1 LRVALVHWS
10 YPPTTGGVESHLA
23 DMARLLAHLG
33 CRVVVL
39 TGELGAEP
47 STTFDVVEVPQL
59 NLARIRNGEA
69 GSVSALR
76 TAFTNL
82 IRSFRVDIVHGHNL
96 HHFSSAP
103 ALALHELRRT
113 LGFRLHHTFHETWP
127 DLLND
132 TRLYDVWE
140 GNYAVSHFI
149 GAQCRERIGIQPTV
163 FPLGIDVDR
172 FVPRRGP
179 RGSRQAL
186 TILHPARLLPWKGVH
201 ISVAMLSRLRSR
213 GIPARLV
220 LTDTQRIVDWNIEL
234 VAYRESV
241 MELIDQLNL
250 EDAVTLRT
258 VGYDE
263 MPALY
268 AEADVVV
275 YPTVGDEPFGLV
287 PLEAMS
293 CGLPIV
299 ASNSGGIPETVV
311 DGETGFI
318 VPRGDVHALTDRVLA
333 LTASAELRARLGRAG
348 RRRVAKHFSL
358 QRYVS
363 TLCRLYTV

>member
-1 LRVALVHWS
+1 MRVALVHWS
-10 YPPTTGGVESHLA
+10 YPPTTGGVESHIA
-23 DMARLLAHLG
+23 DTARLLAQLG

-47 STTFDVVEVPQL
+47 STAYDVVEVPQL
-59 NLARIRNGEA
+59 NLARIRSGVA

-76 TAFTNL
+76 TVFTDL
-82 IRSFRVDIVHGHNL
+82 FKLFRVDIVHGHNL

-103 ALALHELRRT
+103 ALVLHELRRAFA
-113 LGFRLHHTFHETWP
+113 FRLHHTFHETWP
-127 DLLND
+127 DVLND
-132 TRLYDVWE
+132 MRLYDDWA

-149 GAQCRERIGIQPTV
+149 GAQCRERIGVQPTV

-179 RGSRQAL
+179 RDHRQPL

-201 ISVAMLSRLRSR
+201 VSVAMLGRLRSR

-220 LTDTQRIVDWNIEL
+220 LTDTQRIVDWNAEL
-234 VAYRESV
+234 VAYRESI
-241 MELIDQLNL
+241 MGLIDELDL
-250 EDAVTLRT
+250 REAVTLRS
-258 VGYDE
+258 VRYDE
-263 MPALY
+263 MPDLY
-268 AEADVVV
+268 AAADVVV

-299 ASNSGGIPETVV
+299 ATNSGAIPETVI

-318 VPRGDVHALTDRVLA
+318 VAREDVDALTARVLA
-333 LTASAELRARLGRAG
+333 LITSDDLRARLGRAG
-348 RRRVAKHFSL
+348 RRRVTEQFSL
-358 QRYVS
+358 ARYVS
-363 TLCRLYTV
+363 TLCRLYAA